1 MNTEITHHSRL
12 STATM
17 LKVAEGAATPYTL
30 IRLTDDIPCISPSSL
45 HRWETVMEMSGASFS
60 YSDYID
66 AGQQERRLIDYQEGS
81 VRDDFDFG

>member
-30 IRLTDDIPCISPSSL
+30 IRLTDDIP
-45 HRWETVMEMSGASFS
+45 
-60 YSDYID
+60 
-66 AGQQERRLIDYQEGS
+66 
-81 VRDDFDFG
+81 